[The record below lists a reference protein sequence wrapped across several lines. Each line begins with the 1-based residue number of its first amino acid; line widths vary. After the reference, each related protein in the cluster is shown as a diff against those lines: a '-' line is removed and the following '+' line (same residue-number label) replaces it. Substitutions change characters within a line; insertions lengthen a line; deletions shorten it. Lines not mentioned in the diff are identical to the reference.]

1 MTLYLPIA
9 AISAGI
15 EAISAPYCLNQHLG
29 CFKRR
34 IDPLLLIGSET
45 CVAGCCWFLGSCC
58 SWWPGS
64 LIVGAG
70 LGCQIWVWSNLCPG
84 SGICSA
90 KFREGLGFRV
100 GAGLV
105 NARAWVSDLHSE
117 IRVVVGLGC
126 RFGSGGLVRVS
137 VWPVLG
143 CLFRVWGDGLDAY
156 LACAGVF
163 VTMPRLL
170 VFAAMSVSWIGIVG
184 LGIQFNC
191 CRVEYLIGG
200 CLIEVWLG
208 CLISLDSPPIA
219 AVALGGWYHSIT
231 PLLQRWLGVF
241 DWVWVLGVWRWF
253 CLNFI
258 KIMKRSE
265 SQSRSQPAVAY
276 GLAQSY
282 PVCCGAQIIG
292 GHAAFQRGRIAPMA
306 QASST
311 SGGKAAL
318 DFNIFWK
325 CFFKC
330 TKKNIFSSLEV
341 TVC

>member
-126 RFGSGGLVRVS
+126 
-137 VWPVLG
+137 
-143 CLFRVWGDGLDAY
+143 LFRVWRAGPGVCLT
-156 LACAGVF
+156 CAGV
-163 VTMPRLL
+163 
-170 VFAAMSVSWIGIVG
+170 SVSG
-184 LGIQFNC
+184 
-191 CRVEYLIGG
+191 
-200 CLIEVWLG
+200 
-208 CLISLDSPPIA
+208 
-219 AVALGGWYHSIT
+219 LGGWSGC
-231 PLLQRWLGVF
+231 LFGLRRGVCY
-241 DWVWVLGVWRWF
+241 D
-253 CLNFI
+253 
-258 KIMKRSE
+258 
-265 SQSRSQPAVAY
+265 
-276 GLAQSY
+276 
-282 PVCCGAQIIG
+282 AQIVG
-292 GHAAFQRGRIAPMA
+292 
-306 QASST
+306 
-311 SGGKAAL
+311 
-318 DFNIFWK
+318 
-325 CFFKC
+325 
-330 TKKNIFSSLEV
+330 
-341 TVC
+341 VCGYVG